1 MNKFGQAEYSDYMAR
16 IFADKL
22 DKILEESEKQD
33 FNNRNA
39 EDIFEKFQ
47 SSKDA
52 ACLLYTSDAADE

>member
-1 MNKFGQAEYSDYMAR
+1 MVAVCIITSYTSVINNRPISSDYMAR

-52 ACLLYTSDAADE
+52 A

>member
-1 MNKFGQAEYSDYMAR
+1 MTKFGQAEYNDFMAR

-33 FNNRNA
+33 FNSRNT
-39 EDIFEKFQ
+39 EDIFRKFQ

-52 ACLLYTSDAADE
+52 A